1 MPPKIH
7 LKDVPALIG
16 TEVGVSDWIT
26 VDQAMIDKFA
36 DATLDHQF
44 IHVDPERA
52 KDTPF
57 GTTIAHGFLSL
68 SLLSAMNASGAPQI
82 LEQKMGI
89 NYGFE
94 KIRLMSPVKS
104 GARVRGRF
112 KIDDA
117 RFRGGNML
125 MITYNVTVEIENET
139 KPALTAMWII
149 IVQFDPEDRPAMWGR
164 SCCSISSASPR
175 IHSRKARIR
184 GSLALC
190 SG

>member
-1 MPPKIH
+1 MPPRIH

-16 TEVGVSDWIT
+16 TEVGVSDWIV

-68 SLLSAMNASGAPQI
+68 SLLSAMNLSGAPQI
-82 LEQKMGI
+82 IEQQMGI

-104 GARVRGRF
+104 GSRVRGRF
-112 KIDDA
+112 KIEDA
-117 RFRGGNML
+117 RFRGANML
-125 MITYNVTVEIENET
+125 MITYDVTVEIEGET
-139 KPALTAMWII
+139 KPALTAMWLT
-149 IVQFDPEDRPAMWGR
+149 IVQFDPKDRPAM
-164 SCCSISSASPR
+164 
-175 IHSRKARIR
+175 
-184 GSLALC
+184 
-190 SG
+190 